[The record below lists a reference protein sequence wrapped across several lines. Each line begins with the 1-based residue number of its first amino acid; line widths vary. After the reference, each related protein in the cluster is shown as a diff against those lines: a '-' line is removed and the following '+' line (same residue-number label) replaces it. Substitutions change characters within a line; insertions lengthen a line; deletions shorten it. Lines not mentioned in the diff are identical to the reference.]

1 MQGAVMLRGRKKLDM
16 AIKERIESLN
26 KGLKSI
32 YFKALGDIVKGTPED
47 SGRAVQGW
55 FLTVANPSN
64 SIAGGGVEQL
74 SKMPK
79 NVLGKKIF
87 FTNSTPYINKL
98 EYGGFPSPVEKGSW
112 DKISKSYVKLSA
124 NGFSKK
130 APNGFVRIN
139 LKRAQTKIKQL

>member
-1 MQGAVMLRGRKKLDM
+1 MLKGRKRLDS
-16 AIKERIESLN
+16 AIKERIEALN
-26 KGLKSI
+26 IGVKSI
-32 YFKALGDIVKGTPED
+32 YFETLKAIVKATPED
-47 SGRAVQGW
+47 TGRAIQGW
-55 FLTVANPSN
+55 FLTVANPS
-64 SIAGGGVEQL
+64 SALAGGGVAQL

-124 NGFSKK
+124 NGFSKQ
-130 APNGFVRIN
+130 APNGFVRVN
-139 LKRAQTKIKQL
+139 LKRAQMKIKQL